1 MSDLAPLFAAI
12 DRFGR
17 QAARTDNRG
26 MNGNVE
32 IDVVRR
38 LDKLTYGRNGYAAV
52 PLPMVDD
59 AIQSGN
65 AAAISA
71 AVGRA
76 VNELDNIT
84 STIAAATMR

>member
-1 MSDLAPLFAAI
+1 MPLFAAI
-12 DRFGR
+12 NRFGK
-17 QAARTDNRG
+17 QAAITDHRG

-32 IDVVRR
+32 IDVVHR
-38 LDKLTYGRNGYAAV
+38 LDKLAYGRSGYAAV
-52 PLPMVDD
+52 PLP
-59 AIQSGN
+59 AISEAINSGN
-65 AAAISA
+65 EAAISA